1 MPSEQS
7 FVQSTFFFF
16 FGATALSQVDSNDSE
31 LHSGESCLHVTRR
44 VV

>member
-7 FVQSTFFFF
+7 FVESTFFFE
-16 FGATALSQVDSNDSE
+16 ATALNQVDSNDSE